1 MTMLDDRARLAV
13 DAIERS
19 VADHTA
25 AAGVSGAV
33 GFAAVKR
40 RHAMW
45 AGAGWALAGSAA
57 ASRQAGNRAV
67 LHRLSTGFAGS
78 AK

>member
-19 VADHTA
+19 VADQA
-25 AAGVSGAV
+25 SAAGFA
-33 GFAAVKR
+33 GFAVAQR

-45 AGAGWALAGSAA
+45 TGAGWALAGSAVA
-57 ASRQAGNRAV
+57 AT
-67 LHRLSTGFAGS
+67 L
-78 AK
+78 